1 MASIFIMNKVE
12 RGFRSAAGLENLF
25 MVALLLFWQSSVY
38 IMIEQY
44 RSCLF
49 VMANHGNNKEEKM
62 GRLWMIAFVAV
73 LCTYL
78 FFRWLPPLEPFS
90 PTLFLTQLLF
100 SPFRTWLAFA
110 CFLLGVAANGAL
122 LSIAVTGTVRLLSGR
137 RLRLGQWLLSLAA
150 LGHFYWAFQFHWR
163 LAALFFRF
171 FLFLWY
177 DDDERP
183 PVDQR

>member
-1 MASIFIMNKVE
+1 
-12 RGFRSAAGLENLF
+12 
-25 MVALLLFWQSSVY
+25 
-38 IMIEQY
+38 
-44 RSCLF
+44 
-49 VMANHGNNKEEKM
+49 MANHGNNKEEKM

-90 PTLFLTQLLF
+90 PNLFLTQLLF

-163 LAALFFRF
+163 LAALFFVFSF
-171 FLFLWY
+171 FYGMMTLRSRQTMPHRW
-177 DDDERP
+177 P
-183 PVDQR
+183 